1 MELVAVHLATEN
13 HDVVSGATIA
23 LSGRLKTGEPWNLES
38 QTSDSEGL
46 VRFGLVHPLNE
57 LDWPATV
64 FDVSLN
70 GEPMALLRTSDI
82 DELADGLHQ
91 VRLTVTDAKRTK
103 GPDIGDHA
111 ASRQPGGAAADYR
124 VSGHVFHSDGS
135 PAPGRVVVAL
145 DRGICEESVL
155 GTARSAEDGSYEVEY
170 SPEGFT
176 DPTRTEADLVV
187 RIYDHESSDV
197 PVATSPLVLRASPSH
212 VVNLSVGNRPYRGPS
227 LYEVVERALA
237 PHMNGTAWDCLEPP
251 DFWLLID
258 RTGLDAD
265 ATAQFL
271 RAQQL
276 AVDTDAAGPDGAKVI
291 FAMLQAGLSPTL
303 GGLATIS
310 APRLRAAVER
320 AIARNWIPDINV
332 TSALNRLKEPRR
344 RLVLGDP
351 QVARTFELA
360 GLTQAQRE
368 TATDFL
374 LAEAEVND
382 TAWSRLAKKSGFTA
396 EVAQRLRATIEAVA
410 VLGGDPELL
419 AAARRRH
426 RITAPHALARL
437 GPDEWETALLTAKIP
452 VPGGTPGE
460 TDAERT
466 SAFAGAIA
474 RRVEAQFPTP
484 YFAQRWIAD
493 PDLPGGGIEA
503 FFRQNPDFDLATET
517 VHQRLE
523 ESGEVS
529 DQLRGS
535 LERVEALYHLAPA
548 VDRLATVKALWT
560 EEIQSPVEIVRMG
573 RPRFRERLG
582 HSLGGITV
590 ADAVYAKAGHRA
602 GHSLAVM
609 TAASAELNGIT
620 TTPLPSMADQLANYQ
635 PLLSLY
641 EQFYGPY
648 ARLHCE
654 HCQSALSPG
663 AYLVDLLSF
672 LDRASDGNS
681 LLGRAA
687 LAERR
692 PEIELIALDC
702 ANTDTIVPYIDLVLE
717 VLENAV
723 APEPGFAPQ
732 TELDAAEIAAKPEHT
747 NLAAYDPLRAED
759 YPWLLQFDLDLE
771 LSRAY
776 LAQAGVP
783 RHELLLH
790 LAKHDDIAALYLA
803 AAEYLGLS
811 PEQAELVSYHT
822 GGLQLAG
829 LWGFLDI
836 TDLIRANTV
845 ESATEKADLEYE
857 ELKALF
863 ESDFVNPSQVDV
875 FTSSGTFQNLDE
887 AMLDRAHRMGRLA
900 RLTGYSFAEL
910 DVMLS
915 VATDGPLELVPEL
928 ASIAYLH
935 RQAGIPLADIAQ
947 WWQAPTADRILHFAH
962 SAGYSEETAAK
973 LDQLSALGWESPVT
987 PGMLRD
993 QLDVIEA
1000 TPLNVDGAFDL
1011 LASPELSELFAPDV
1025 IDAHLSML
1033 RTALGALEEGEP
1045 QQLTDGT
1052 FAANDVELTLSD
1064 GAIVTIS
1071 RFRAAQIETLEETL
1085 AAAFGVDRGLLAA
1098 LLDGVQSSAPI
1109 TSEELIDYPGFLDDD
1124 PMDDTIGD
1132 GLRQQVTLLAKQ
1144 VHLLATL
1151 EIDPTWLDAIVAAAG
1166 PTSILD
1172 PSALPVG
1179 AQPGEVLD
1187 LDPLVA
1193 LIGYRDLA
1201 NQWFERPSE
1210 AFEYLAELSNTK
1222 PPYNSLAAAL
1232 AARTTWTE
1240 SELDFL
1246 LGTGGFDWKN
1256 RDTFL
1261 AKDGLLDLSRA
1272 MTLAS
1277 KLGVTAEEAWSFTT
1291 ASNHPAIEAA
1301 LASKYSADKWLEV
1314 SAQIHDPLREKRRD
1328 ALLAWMIEHHRID
1341 NLPVFR
1347 NALDVYAHFLI
1358 DPETSACV
1366 DTSRLVHAY
1375 TSVQQ
1380 FVQRILLGLEDG
1392 LAFNPD
1398 DRREWEWRKNYR
1410 VWEANLKVFL
1420 YPENWIEPELRD
1432 DKTELFEQLESALL
1446 QDEVR
1451 EDTAQRALLE
1461 YARQLHA
1468 ISNLEIASLHEHEG
1482 VLYVVGRTRGLPRQ
1496 YYLCQRDPFG
1506 WWSGWRKID
1515 LDIEGDHLLSLVLN
1529 GQLHLFWPVFT
1540 QRRDEKKYQELDI
1553 DSLED
1558 EITQHEEDIEIL
1570 ENFIAD
1576 SGVESELLEDA
1587 IAYAREEI
1595 EAKQRKIFDLATQA
1609 DYFEVQLAWSRLE
1622 AGSWAAKRMSTAK
1635 VNDQPKYVYGVDPA
1649 LIVLESDLDVTGVLQ
1664 ITVRRSESLAVEGRY
1679 ETLGHLHI
1687 DVCTD
1692 SVSADLVGRLGL
1704 LMGLSNVAVDNGKT
1718 DRMKIRTPSPGTL
1731 TLIET
1736 TRIGVI
1742 GVGSEDVPLLGKVQG
1757 DSCTVLFPS
1766 HGGNPIGRPFFVED
1780 LKSTYLVVKESDE
1793 ESANVSIGPGG
1804 SFGHVA
1810 PSALSTQTSP
1820 AGLDS
1825 AAARANGDLFLPP
1838 TQLPTP
1844 RVTGS
1849 TTEVVFSG
1857 NRLANATM
1865 LSSGELQVEDF
1876 FALESPSGA
1885 IRGLTGLVGQRDTY
1899 RFQSFYHPYSC
1910 LFVRQLARR
1919 GVDGLYL
1926 PNPDHDD
1933 DSEDL
1938 FRQLTP
1944 NSDYRFRTLYDPGMA
1959 VGVYPVENITFA
1971 AKDPYGIYNTELFFH
1986 APILIAT
1993 RLMQNQQFEQARDW
2007 IHYVF
2012 DPTSTGNEGGAEVW
2026 RSGPF
2031 YDQVVKLLDGDVDIL
2046 FGDPEQFATQVAQWQ
2061 ANPFNPHAVARLR
2074 ILASMR
2080 YVIMLYLD
2088 NLITWGD
2095 RLFRQDSIES
2105 INEAAQ
2111 LYVLAAQIL
2120 GPKPITLDGIEPE
2133 HNTTA
2138 AETLSGTG
2146 TTLVPALGADFV
2158 TEMGEG
2164 DNEGAVNLL
2173 TGLLTFCLPANDKLL
2188 GYWDTVADRLF
2199 KIRHCMNIDGAVR
2212 QLPLFEPPI
2221 DPALLVRAAAAG
2233 VSIQAAVAGL
2243 SGVGRPCYRFTYL
2256 LQRAMDYTNEVKSL
2270 GAAVLSALEKGDGEE
2285 LAQLRSTQQV
2295 AMARQIREIRQQQIA
2310 EAEANLDSLNERKAT
2325 IKLRE
2330 DHFANLIKSGKLLE
2344 EEDEQDRLK
2353 GAHHWQVAAGSSE
2366 ILASALY
2373 ALPDATWGGIPEFT
2387 FGGTNLG
2394 GAARAVAAGF
2404 NVGARE
2410 HTFQAGK
2417 SAREAMHLRRVED
2430 WEHQRQA
2437 AEKELAQIDKD
2448 IIAAEIRKAIAEA
2461 ELASQELQLANAEE
2475 EAAFLDSKFTN
2486 AELYSWMAGQLSTL
2500 YFHAYQ
2506 LAFDM
2511 ARQAEL
2517 AYRHELAVDD
2527 AVFIEYGHWESMRKG
2542 LLAGERLSLDLRRM
2556 EQSYITAN
2564 KRDLELTK
2572 HVSLALT
2579 DPAALLQLQTT
2590 GECELAVP
2598 ELLFDLDYPGHYMRR
2613 LKNVRVSIPAVTGPY
2628 TTLSCTLTL
2637 TGSKI
2642 RRVVT
2647 GPLEDVPTI
2656 AGQRI
2661 ATSSAQN
2668 DAGLFQLEFRDE
2680 RYLPFEGEGAVST
2693 WQLRLAPPELAQFN
2707 YLSIADAIIHLSY
2720 QARSGE
2726 DVPVEGTTY
2735 REKVTTDIITSLQA
2749 AGRGEGLP
2757 LFLSVKHHWPDQWAQ
2772 LVATG
2777 EIDLTLSVGEDRFP
2791 YFAHKRIDTIPTID
2805 VFLVPKTAD
2814 VANIGGALAIEWS
2827 DGSATATL
2835 TNDVS
2840 TELPK
2845 ASFTV
2850 DNLSVGD
2857 WRLTATD
2864 GFGLDLN
2871 LIDDIALLC
2880 RYYIR

>member
-13 HDVVSGATIA
+13 DDVVSGATIA

-38 QTSDSEGL
+38 QTSDFEGL
-46 VRFGLVHPLNE
+46 ARFGLVHPLSE

-64 FDVSLN
+64 FDVSLD
-70 GEPMALLRTSDI
+70 GESMALVRTSDI
-82 DELADGLHQ
+82 DEVTDGLHQ
-91 VRLTVTDAKRTK
+91 VRLTVTDAKRTTA
-103 GPDIGDHA
+103 PDIGDHA
-111 ASRQPGGAAADYR
+111 VSRQPGGAAADYC
-124 VSGHVFHSDGS
+124 VSGNVRHPDGS
-135 PAPGRVVVAL
+135 PAPGQVVVAL

-155 GTARSAEDGSYEVEY
+155 GTARSAEDGSYEIEY
-170 SPEGFT
+170 SRERFT

-187 RIYDHESSDV
+187 RIYDDESSEV
-197 PVATSPLVLRASPSH
+197 PVASSPLVLRAPPSH

-237 PHMNGTAWDCLEPP
+237 PLMNGKAWDCLEPP

-276 AVDTDAAGPDGAKVI
+276 GVDIDAAGPHGATVF
-291 FAMLQAGLSPTL
+291 FALLRAGFNPTL
-303 GGLATIS
+303 GGLATTS
-310 APRLRAAVER
+310 VPRLRAAVER
-320 AIARNWIPDINV
+320 AIAQNWIPEINV
-332 TSALNRLKEPRR
+332 TTALNRLKEPRKR
-344 RLVLGDP
+344 FVLGDP
-351 QVARTFELA
+351 RVVKTFELA
-360 GLTQAQRE
+360 GLTRAQRE
-368 TATDFL
+368 TATEFL

-382 TAWSRLAKKSGFTA
+382 AAWSRLAKKSGFTA

-437 GPDEWETALLTAKIP
+437 GPDEWETDLLTAKIP

-484 YFAQRWIAD
+484 YFARRWIAD

-503 FFRQNPDFDLATET
+503 FFRQNPDFEFATET

-672 LDRASDGNS
+672 LDRASDGSS

-687 LAERR
+687 LAQRR

-747 NLAAYDPLRAED
+747 NLAAYDPLRAES
-759 YPWLLQFDLDLE
+759 YPWLLPFALDLE

-783 RHELLLH
+783 RHELLVH
-790 LAKHDDIAALYLA
+790 LRKHDDVAALYLA

-845 ESATEKADLEYE
+845 ESATEKAGLDYE

-863 ESDFVNPSQVDV
+863 ESDFVNPSQVNV

-900 RLTGYSFAEL
+900 RLTGYSFADL
-910 DVMLS
+910 DLMLS
-915 VATDGPLELVPEL
+915 IATDGPLELVPEL

-935 RQAGIPLADIAQ
+935 REAGIPLADIAQ
-947 WWQAPTADRILHFAH
+947 WWQAPTDHRILHFAH
-962 SAGYSEETAAK
+962 SVGYSEATAAK
-973 LDQLSALGWESPVT
+973 LDQLSALDWESPVT
-987 PGMLRD
+987 PGRLRD
-993 QLDVIEA
+993 QLDVLETTA
-1000 TPLNVDGAFDL
+1000 LSVDGAFDL
-1011 LASPELSELFAPDV
+1011 LASPELSERFAPDV
-1025 IDAHLSML
+1025 IDAHLSTL
-1033 RTALGALEEGEP
+1033 RTALGGLKGGEP
-1045 QQLTDGT
+1045 QHLADGT
-1052 FAANDVELTLSD
+1052 LAANEVELTLSD
-1064 GAIVTIS
+1064 GTVVTID

-1085 AAAFGVDRGLLAA
+1085 AAAFGVDRGLLTA

-1109 TSEELIDYPGFLDDD
+1109 TSEELIDYPGFLDLD
-1124 PMDDTIGD
+1124 PMDDTIDD

-1144 VHLLATL
+1144 AHLLATL
-1151 EIDPTWLDAIVAAAG
+1151 EIDLTWLDAMVGAAG

-1179 AQPGEVLD
+1179 AQPREVLN

-1193 LIGYRDLA
+1193 LIEYRDLA
-1201 NQWFERPSE
+1201 NNWFERSSE
-1210 AFEYLAELSNTK
+1210 AFEYLAELSSTK
-1222 PPYNSLAAAL
+1222 PPYSSLAAGL

-1246 LGTGGFDWKN
+1246 LGTSGFDWKN

-1301 LASKYSADKWLEV
+1301 LASNYSADKWLEV

-1328 ALLAWMIEHHRID
+1328 ALLAWLIEHHRIG
-1341 NLPVFR
+1341 NLPLFR
-1347 NALDVYAHFLI
+1347 NAIDVYAHFLV

-1366 DTSRLVHAY
+1366 DTSRLTNAY
-1375 TSVQQ
+1375 TSLQQ
-1380 FVQRILLGLEDG
+1380 FIQRILLGLEDG
-1392 LAFNPD
+1392 LAFNPN
-1398 DRREWEWRKNYR
+1398 DRKEWEWRKNYR

-1451 EDTAQRALLE
+1451 EDTAQKALLD
-1461 YARQLHA
+1461 YTRKLHA
-1468 ISNLEIASLHEHEG
+1468 ISNLEISSLVEDSG
-1482 VLYVVGRTRGLPRQ
+1482 VLYVFARTRDLPHQ
-1496 YYLCQRDPFG
+1496 YYFCRRG
-1506 WWSGWRKID
+1506 VEGSWGGWRKVD
-1515 LDIEGDHLLSLVLN
+1515 VDIEGDHLLAVVFN
-1529 GQLHLFWPVFT
+1529 GQLHLYWPVLT
-1540 QRRDEKKYQELDI
+1540 QKRDEERYHELDI
-1553 DSLED
+1553 
-1558 EITQHEEDIEIL
+1558 QGQ
-1570 ENFIAD
+1570 IAD
-1576 SGVESELLEDA
+1576 LESVIADLEWEISWLPAFIDADRASGHHTRADERERRLAVAQEELAEKHKEA
-1587 IAYAREEI
+1587 I
-1595 EAKQRKIFDLATQA
+1595 DLATSA
-1609 DYFEVQLAWSRLE
+1609 DYFEVGLAWSRYE
-1622 AGSWAAKRMSTAK
+1622 SGTWAARRTSREL
-1635 VNDQPKYVYGVDPA
+1635 VNDEPTHVYGVDPA
-1649 LIVLESDLDVTGVLQ
+1649 AIVLKSYLDTNGVL
-1664 ITVRRSESLAVEGRY
+1664 TVKVHRSENLDPVDTGQTIGTFY
-1679 ETLGHLHI
+1679 VDI
-1687 DVCTD
+1687 YTD
-1692 SVSADLVGRLGL
+1692 SVGTTAPGL
-1704 LMGLSNVAVDNGKT
+1704 QHTWPPYSSITVENGKT
-1718 DRMKIRTPSPGTL
+1718 DHLKIAVPDPGAL
-1731 TLIET
+1731 TIHET
-1736 TRIGVI
+1736 TFGLIG
-1742 GVGSEDVPLLGKVQG
+1742 GSAPTEVTLLGKVRG
-1757 DSCTVLFPS
+1757 NSCAVTFPS
-1766 HGGNPIGRPFFVED
+1766 HGFGNPIGRPFFVED
-1780 LKSTYLVVKESDE
+1780 ATSTYLVTRE
-1793 ESANVSIGPGG
+1793 EAQANSSLI
-1804 SFGHVA
+1804 VA
-1810 PSALSTQTSP
+1810 RSVISPLASPRSP
-1820 AGLDS
+1820 ASTGTPFAS
-1825 AAARANGDLFLPP
+1825 TAAER
-1838 TQLPTP
+1838 
-1844 RVTGS
+1844 
-1849 TTEVVFSG
+1849 VFSG
-1857 NRLANATM
+1857 SRSANETVM
-1865 LSSGELQVEDF
+1865 SQNHRPQFIDPQLLSHLFPSDSTSEVFPG
-1876 FALESPSGA
+1876 LESLLAP
-1885 IRGLTGLVGQRDTY
+1885 RGEY
-1899 RFQSFYHPYSC
+1899 RFQGFYHPYAP
-1910 LFVRQLARR
+1910 LYVRQLARR
-1919 GVDGLYL
+1919 GVNGLYL
-1926 PNPDHDD
+1926 PDPELDD

-1944 NSDYRFRTLYDPGMA
+1944 NSDYHFGTLYDPGTA
-1959 VGVYPVENITFA
+1959 VDVYPTENITFA

-2026 RSGPF
+2026 RSKPF
-2031 YDQVVKLLDGDVDIL
+2031 YDQVVKLLDGDMDIL

-2061 ANPFNPHAVARLR
+2061 QNPFNPHAVARLR

-2095 RLFRQDSIES
+2095 QLFRQDSIES

-2133 HNTTA
+2133 DKTTA
-2138 AETLSGTG
+2138 AQILSDTA
-2146 TTLVPALGADFV
+2146 TTSVPALSTDFV
-2158 TEMGEG
+2158 TDVSEG
-2164 DNEGAVNLL
+2164 GNQGVVDLL

-2199 KIRHCMNIDGAVR
+2199 KIRHCMNIDGTIR

-2243 SGVGRPCYRFTYL
+2243 SGMGRPCYRFTHL

-2295 AMARQIREIRQQQIA
+2295 ALGRQIREIRQQQIA
-2310 EAEANLDSLNERKAT
+2310 EAGANLDSLNEREAAVEH
-2325 IKLRE
+2325 RR
-2330 DHFANLIKSGKLLE
+2330 DHFADLIEAGKLLE
-2344 EEDEQDRLK
+2344 EEDEQDHLK
-2353 GAHHWQVAAGSSE
+2353 GAYRFQGLAGLGE
-2366 ILASALY
+2366 TMASVQFM
-2373 ALPDATWGGIPEFT
+2373 IPEVTIGPFSAGIET
-2387 FGGTNLG
+2387 GGLHTGASGRAAAAAFNLG
-2394 GAARAVAAGF
+2394 AI
-2404 NVGARE
+2404 E
-2410 HTFQAGK
+2410 HTYQAGK
-2417 SAREAMHLRRVED
+2417 SGREAVHLRRVED
-2430 WEHQRQA
+2430 WELQRQS
-2437 AEKELAQIDKD
+2437 AEKELAQIERD

-2475 EAAFLDSKFTN
+2475 EAAFLDRKFTN
-2486 AELYSWMAGQLSTL
+2486 TELYSWMAGQLSTL
-2500 YFHAYQ
+2500 YFQAYQ

-2527 AVFIEYGHWESMRKG
+2527 AVFIEYGHWESTRKG

-2556 EQSYITAN
+2556 EQGYITAN

-2590 GECELAVP
+2590 GECELAIP

-2613 LKNVRVSIPAVTGPY
+2613 LKNVRVSVPAITGPY

-2637 TGSKI
+2637 TGSQI
-2642 RRVVT
+2642 RRAI
-2647 GPLEDVPTI
+2647 GEDLEDLPTL

-2680 RYLPFEGEGAVST
+2680 RYLPFEGEGAVSS

-2707 YLSIADAIIHLSY
+2707 YSTISDVILHLNY

-2726 DVPVEGTTY
+2726 DVPVDDTTY
-2735 REKVTTDIITSLQA
+2735 REKVTAEVITALQA
-2749 AGRGEGLP
+2749 GGGDGLP
-2757 LFLSVKHHWPDQWAQ
+2757 LLLSVKHHWPDQWAR
-2772 LVATG
+2772 LVGSG
-2777 EIDLTLSVGEDRFP
+2777 EIDLTLSVDEDRFP
-2791 YFAHKRIDTIPTID
+2791 FFAHTRIDSIANVD
-2805 VFLVPKTAD
+2805 VVIVPKQATDAAS
-2814 VANIGGALAIEWS
+2814 VTGPVTFEWS
-2827 DGSATATL
+2827 NGSVTKSAANETL
-2835 TNDVS
+2835 TEPPN
-2840 TELPK
+2840 
-2845 ASFTV
+2845 ASFRF
-2850 DNLSVGD
+2850 DNLSLGD
-2857 WRLTATD
+2857 WRLTAPD

-2880 RYYIR
+2880 RYYIH